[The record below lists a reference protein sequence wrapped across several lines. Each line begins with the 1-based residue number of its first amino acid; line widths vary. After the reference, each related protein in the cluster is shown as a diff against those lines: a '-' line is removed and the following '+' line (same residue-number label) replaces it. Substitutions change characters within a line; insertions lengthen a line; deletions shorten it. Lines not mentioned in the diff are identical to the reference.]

1 MKDCYKIR
9 EISRLY
15 NIGTDSLRYY
25 EEIGLLSPK
34 RGENG
39 YRLYTMKDIYK
50 LNVIKELR
58 QLGFSMQ
65 SIKEYLDNKSLA
77 NTVQLLREQRR
88 LIESEIKSLRTRE
101 KSIRSR
107 IAEITGYDN
116 TESGLIEVFHYPAR
130 PCVQLKTDATRD
142 EEIDFALNKLHKRFE
157 HKIHLMDNYI
167 VGATL
172 RLRDIERGVFGFFE
186 YVFFILEE
194 GSPEYD
200 FLIPE
205 GEYLST
211 HYRGSYEQSDEKLK
225 GLLAHAEA
233 AGYKTAGDPFELYKI
248 DMHET
253 GITDEYLTEVQ
264 IRIEQQQIETPVDLR

>member
-25 EEIGLLSPK
+25 EEIGLLNPK
-34 RGENG
+34 RGKNG

-58 QLGFSMQ
+58 QLGFPMQ
-65 SIKEYLDNKSLA
+65 SIKEYLSNKSLT
-77 NTVQLLREQRR
+77 NTLQLLQEQRR
-88 LIESEIKSLRTRE
+88 LIESELKSLRARE

-107 IAEITGYDN
+107 IAEINGYKD
-116 TESGLIEVFHYPAR
+116 TESGLIEIMHYPAR

-172 RLRDIERGVFGFFE
+172 RLSDIERGLFGFFE

-211 HYRGSYEQSDEKLK
+211 HYRGSYEQSDEKVQ
-225 GLLAHAEA
+225 GLLAHARSV
-233 AGYKTAGDPFELYKI
+233 GYCVAGDPFELYKI

-253 GITDEYLTEVQ
+253 SITDEFLTEVQ
-264 IRIEQQQIETPVDLR
+264 IRIER